1 MKKFDGENSI
11 NNLINETMLNMK
23 SLTNSSTIFG
33 EPTILPDGSTVI
45 PVSKTTIGFVI
56 GGGEYSD
63 LSSRRVGVHYPMAG
77 GSGGG
82 ISISPIGF
90 LVSTANEIKFISSVN
105 AAMMEKLIDKI
116 SKITSFLKE
125 KSKK

>member
-90 LVSTANEIKFISSVN
+90 LVSTANEIKFISSAN

-116 SKITSFLKE
+116 SKIASFLKE